1 MNNKTV
7 FLTGSTSGIGRAIS
21 LELVKFVSVLILPIR
36 NMAKGEELKK
46 ELAIINS
53 TCQIDLIECD
63 LESIKSMKNC
73 ANLVA
78 TKYKV
83 IDILINNAGVLD
95 YQCRF
100 TTDGIESHFQV
111 NVLSQYMFNT
121 ILKPLVIASEQ
132 GRIINVSGL
141 AEKFGKFNIDK
152 IQVYSNKKSIFKAYS
167 LIFDSL
173 LYRNMLTFG
182 LAKELKNTNVTVNC
196 LHPGTIKTN
205 IARDGANLGGKIL
218 NSFANLFSK
227 SPKFGAKTTLHLAL
241 SNLVAK
247 ETGKF
252 WTECKIAKSSD
263 LSLNMELAYQLKTKC
278 HELTGI

>member
-7 FLTGSTSGIGRAIS
+7 FLTGSTSGIGRATS
-21 LELVKFVSVLILPIR
+21 LELVKFVSVLILPVR
-36 NMAKGEELKK
+36 NMSKGEELKK
-46 ELAIINS
+46 ELAIINPA
-53 TCQIDLIECD
+53 CQIDLYNCN
-63 LESIKSMKNC
+63 LESIESVKCC
-73 ANLVA
+73 ANLILK
-78 TKYKV
+78 KYKV

-100 TTDGIESHFQV
+100 TVDGIESHFQV
-111 NVLSQYMFNT
+111 NVLSQYIFNT
-121 ILKPLVIASEQ
+121 ILKPLVIVSEQ
-132 GRIINVSGL
+132 GRIVNVSGL

-173 LYRNMLTFG
+173 LYRNMSTFG
-182 LAKELKNTNVTVNC
+182 LAKELENTDVAVNC

-205 IARDGANLGGKIL
+205 IARDGVNLGGQIL

-227 SPKFGAKTTLHLAL
+227 SPEHGAKTTLYLAL
-241 SNLVAK
+241 SDSVAK
-247 ETGKF
+247 EAGKF
-252 WTECKIAKSSD
+252 WSDCNIAKSSD
-263 LSLNMELAYQLKTKC
+263 LSLDMELAHQLKTKC